1 MPSNTGQFVFQSDG
15 DGGRA
20 ARILCVQLFVRELET
35 KSQITYL

>member
-1 MPSNTGQFVFQSDG
+1 MPSNTGQFVFQSAG